1 MLKYE
6 LKAGTETAGFG
17 HEGDLSEA
25 VLPVPLLVP
34 LPACSIPPRL
44 PAASLQRG
52 SRPLPLCQRGAEAGC
67 WAAGLAEEPRCRT
80 GWCNT
85 GIPAVVC
92 VISLTSDPQ
101 SCFLQGLLCF
111 VLQYMF
117 RFMSVRTITLAFI
130 ICLGKMLLLRHLGS
144 GPAGPFCC
152 SPAAG
157 SCLVRA
163 PRGRCFPRACKINAE
178 ASRVFMLE
186 LGLMQSSQ
194 R

>member
-1 MLKYE
+1 MDTREISQKLCCQ
-6 LKAGTETAGFG
+6 F
-17 HEGDLSEA
+17 
-25 VLPVPLLVP
+25 P
-34 LPACSIPPRL
+34 CWCRFL
-44 PAASLQRG
+44 PAASLPGCLQPPCSEGAVLCRLH
-52 SRPLPLCQRGAEAGC
+52 LPLCQRGTEAGC
-67 WAAGLAEEPRCRT
+67 WAAGLAKEPRCRT
-80 GWCNT
+80 GWCNM

-101 SCFLQGLLCF
+101 SCFLQRLMCF

-117 RFMSVRTITLAFI
+117 RFMSVSTITLPFV

-144 GPAGPFCC
+144 GPAGLFCC